1 AGREMHDRTGGKPA
15 GRPVRYRHPGQ
26 RLSHQLRGA
35 AWRWPGHHGRHVS
48 PDDALPAGRLQGDPV
63 PRRQR
68 LAGAADL
75 ALGRRRSVRQCECTW
90 VWRIRGHGADRRPGG
105 QHRDDPRT
113 VPGVLRD
120 PGVRDHLRRDRDH
133 PGDPPPAA
141 PTTHDAPEEN
151 LNEAFAIVIAMIPMP
166 LHAFGARYDLP
177 APLYLFLIGAGA
189 VVCVSFLLVLRRPV
203 TRMRPTGDDV
213 PPVPQVGSWPGWL
226 LFVIAVFMVFGSLLG
241 TQSTPDNIV
250 VTAFWLVFW
259 IALPISIAVIGN
271 YWPYISPLN
280 VVARAVGPKS
290 RIEWNTSWGYW
301 PATILFFLFACGEL
315 VFNGVTT
322 TPAGTAQV
330 LLAYGIVNAVMAYLF
345 GAETW
350 LRRGEVFS
358 VLFAT
363 WGRLGYFR
371 FGTPGT
377 RGFVAGLLPSLVPIA
392 FGYLLAHNFD
402 YLAING
408 QLLIHQ
414 ASDPFGNGLNL
425 FGTVNYEPNRNL
437 IPTAV
442 VWYFEIVLI
451 IGVHIAAVVLA
462 HGYLGRVA
470 RTESQGRRAEW
481 PWIAAMVGYTMTSLW
496 LLAQPIV
503 QEGIQG

>member
-1 AGREMHDRTGGKPA
+1 MTL
-15 GRPVRYRHPGQ
+15 Y
-26 RLSHQLRGA
+26 
-35 AWRWPGHHGRHVS
+35 
-48 PDDALPAGRLQGDPV
+48 
-63 PRRQR
+63 
-68 LAGAADL
+68 
-75 ALGRRRSVRQCECTW
+75 
-90 VWRIRGHGADRRPGG
+90 
-105 QHRDDPRT
+105 
-113 VPGVLRD
+113 
-120 PGVRDHLRRDRDH
+120 
-133 PGDPPPAA
+133 
-141 PTTHDAPEEN
+141 
-151 LNEAFAIVIAMIPMP
+151 P

-177 APLYLFLIGAGA
+177 APLYLFLVGAGA
-189 VVCVSFLLVLRRPV
+189 VVFVSFLLVLRRPV
-203 TRMRPTGDDV
+203 SRQQPTGDDV
-213 PPVPQVGSWPGWL
+213 PPVPQVPTWPGWL
-226 LFVIAVFMVFGSLLG
+226 MFLVAVALIVGGLFG
-241 TQSTPDNIV
+241 TQSTPDNTI

-259 IALPISIAVIGN
+259 IAAPISVAAVGN

-280 VVARAVGPKS
+280 VTARLIGARARLPWPG
-290 RIEWNTSWGYW
+290 WLGYW
-301 PATILFFLFACGEL
+301 PATVLFFLFACGEL

-330 LLAYGIVNAVMAYLF
+330 MLAYGFVNVVMAYLF

-371 FGTPGT
+371 FGTAGQ
-377 RGFVAGLLPSLVPIA
+377 RGFFGGLHRPFEASVSRLTFVLMLLVSVSFDGLLATPAWKDLVLRLPDTLRPGAPGYTVLLLLVFVLLVLVIWALFAGFAAAVRAVGHLEEPLLNVVAGLLPSLVPIA

-414 ASDPFGNGLNL
+414 ASDPFGMGLNL

-437 IPTAV
+437 IPTAA

-451 IGVHIAAVVLA
+451 IGVHVAAVVLA
-462 HGYLGRVA
+462 HGYLGRAA
-470 RTESQGRRAEW
+470 RTQSQGHRAEW

-503 QEGIQG
+503 QEGVKG

>member
-1 AGREMHDRTGGKPA
+1 
-15 GRPVRYRHPGQ
+15 
-26 RLSHQLRGA
+26 
-35 AWRWPGHHGRHVS
+35 
-48 PDDALPAGRLQGDPV
+48 
-63 PRRQR
+63 
-68 LAGAADL
+68 
-75 ALGRRRSVRQCECTW
+75 
-90 VWRIRGHGADRRPGG
+90 
-105 QHRDDPRT
+105 
-113 VPGVLRD
+113 
-120 PGVRDHLRRDRDH
+120 
-133 PGDPPPAA
+133 
-141 PTTHDAPEEN
+141 
-151 LNEAFAIVIAMIPMP
+151 MILVP

-189 VVCVSFLLVLRRPV
+189 VVFISFLLVLRRPV
-203 TRMRPTGDDV
+203 ARQQPAGEDV
-213 PPVPQVGSWPGWL
+213 PPVPHVPSAPGWL
-226 LFVIAVFMVFGSLLG
+226 MVVLAVVMILGGLFG

-259 IALPISIAVIGN
+259 IAVPISVAIVGN

-280 VVARAVGPKS
+280 VVARLVGNQARLPWP
-290 RIEWNTSWGYW
+290 RWLGYW

-322 TPAGTAQV
+322 TPAGAAQV
-330 LLAYGIVNAVMAYLF
+330 MLAYGILNAVMAYLF
-345 GAETW
+345 GSETW

-363 WGRLGYFR
+363 WGRLGFFR
-371 FGTPGT
+371 FGASGQ
-377 RGFVAGLLPSLVPIA
+377 RGFFGGLIRPFEASISRLTFVLMLLVSVSFDGLLATPVWKNATSQLPASLRPGAPAYTVLLLIVFLAMVGVIWTLFAGFAAAVRAVGHLDEPLVNVIAGLIPSLVPIA

-414 ASDPFGNGLNL
+414 ASDPFGNGLNI
-425 FGTVNYEPNRNL
+425 FGTVQYEPNRNL
-437 IPTAV
+437 VPTGF
-442 VWYFEIVLI
+442 VWYFEIALI
-451 IGVHIAAVVLA
+451 IAVHIAAVVLA

-503 QEGIQG
+503 QEGVKG

>member
-1 AGREMHDRTGGKPA
+1 MI
-15 GRPVRYRHPGQ
+15 
-26 RLSHQLRGA
+26 
-35 AWRWPGHHGRHVS
+35 
-48 PDDALPAGRLQGDPV
+48 ALL
-63 PRRQR
+63 
-68 LAGAADL
+68 
-75 ALGRRRSVRQCECTW
+75 
-90 VWRIRGHGADRRPGG
+90 
-105 QHRDDPRT
+105 
-113 VPGVLRD
+113 
-120 PGVRDHLRRDRDH
+120 
-133 PGDPPPAA
+133 
-141 PTTHDAPEEN
+141 
-151 LNEAFAIVIAMIPMP
+151 P

-189 VVCVSFLLVLRRPV
+189 VVFISFLLVLQRPV
-203 TRMRPTGDDV
+203 TRAQPAGDDV
-213 PPVPQVGSWPGWL
+213 PPVPKVPSWPGWVMFVVAIVMIL
-226 LFVIAVFMVFGSLLG
+226 GGLFG

-259 IALPISIAVIGN
+259 IAVPISVAVVGN

-280 VVARAVGPKS
+280 VVARLVGKS
-290 RIEWNTSWGYW
+290 PRLPWPRWLGYW

-330 LLAYGIVNAVMAYLF
+330 MLAYGVADVMMAYLF

-371 FGTPGT
+371 FGAPGR
-377 RGFVAGLLPSLVPIA
+377 RGFFGGLTRPFEPTVSRLTFVLMLLVSVSFDGLLATPAWKNLVGTLPESLRPGAAGYTVLLVLVFVAMVAVIWGVFAAFAAAVRAVGHLDEPLINVIAGLIPSLVPIA

-414 ASDPFGNGLNL
+414 ASDPFGVGLNI

-437 IPTAV
+437 IPTAF

-470 RTESQGRRAEW
+470 RTERQGRRAEW

-503 QEGIQG
+503 QEGVKG

>member
-1 AGREMHDRTGGKPA
+1 
-15 GRPVRYRHPGQ
+15 
-26 RLSHQLRGA
+26 
-35 AWRWPGHHGRHVS
+35 
-48 PDDALPAGRLQGDPV
+48 
-63 PRRQR
+63 
-68 LAGAADL
+68 
-75 ALGRRRSVRQCECTW
+75 
-90 VWRIRGHGADRRPGG
+90 
-105 QHRDDPRT
+105 
-113 VPGVLRD
+113 
-120 PGVRDHLRRDRDH
+120 
-133 PGDPPPAA
+133 
-141 PTTHDAPEEN
+141 
-151 LNEAFAIVIAMIPMP
+151 
-166 LHAFGARYDLP
+166 
-177 APLYLFLIGAGA
+177 
-189 VVCVSFLLVLRRPV
+189 
-203 TRMRPTGDDV
+203 
-213 PPVPQVGSWPGWL
+213 
-226 LFVIAVFMVFGSLLG
+226 
-241 TQSTPDNIV
+241 
-250 VTAFWLVFW
+250 
-259 IALPISIAVIGN
+259 
-271 YWPYISPLN
+271 
-280 VVARAVGPKS
+280 
-290 RIEWNTSWGYW
+290 
-301 PATILFFLFACGEL
+301 LFASGEL

-330 LLAYGIVNAVMAYLF
+330 MLAYGIVNIVMAYLF
-345 GAETW
+345 GAENW

-371 FGTPGT
+371 FGTPGS
-377 RGFVAGLLPSLVPIA
+377 RGFFGGLHRPFEASVSRLTFVLMLLVSVSFDGLLATPAWKNLVSQLPDSLRPGAPGYTGLLLIVFVVLVGAIWGLFAGFAAAVRAVGHLDEPLIDVIAGLLPSLVPIA

-414 ASDPFGNGLNL
+414 ASDPFGNGLNI

-442 VWYFEIVLI
+442 IWYFEIVLI

>member
-1 AGREMHDRTGGKPA
+1 MT
-15 GRPVRYRHPGQ
+15 
-26 RLSHQLRGA
+26 L
-35 AWRWPGHHGRHVS
+35 
-48 PDDALPAGRLQGDPV
+48 
-63 PRRQR
+63 
-68 LAGAADL
+68 
-75 ALGRRRSVRQCECTW
+75 
-90 VWRIRGHGADRRPGG
+90 
-105 QHRDDPRT
+105 
-113 VPGVLRD
+113 
-120 PGVRDHLRRDRDH
+120 
-133 PGDPPPAA
+133 
-141 PTTHDAPEEN
+141 
-151 LNEAFAIVIAMIPMP
+151 FA

-189 VVCVSFLLVLRRPV
+189 VVFVSFLLVLRRPV
-203 TRMRPTGDDV
+203 TRQQPAGDDV
-213 PPVPQVGSWPGWL
+213 PPVPEVPSWPGWL
-226 LFVIAVFMVFGSLLG
+226 MFLVAVVLILGGLFGA
-241 TQSTPDNIV
+241 QSTPDNVI

-259 IALPISIAVIGN
+259 IAVPISVAIVGN
-271 YWPYISPLN
+271 YWPSISALT
-280 VVARAVGPKS
+280 VVARLVGPTA
-290 RIEWNTSWGYW
+290 RLDWPAWLGYW

-330 LLAYGIVNAVMAYLF
+330 MLAYGIANVVMAYLF

-358 VLFAT
+358 VLFTT

-371 FGTPGT
+371 FGTAGP
-377 RGFVAGLLPSLVPIA
+377 RGFFGGLHRPFEALVSRLTFVLMLLVSVSFDGLLATPAWKNLVSELPDTLRPGAPAYTVLLLVVFVLLVGVIWGLFAGFAAAVRAVGHLEDPLLKVVAGLLPSLVPIA

-414 ASDPFGNGLNL
+414 ASDPFGMGLNL
-425 FGTVNYEPNRNL
+425 FGTVNSEPNRNL

-442 VWYFEIVLI
+442 IWYFEIVLI

-462 HGYLGRVA
+462 HGYLGRAA

-503 QEGIQG
+503 QEGVKG

>member
-1 AGREMHDRTGGKPA
+1 
-15 GRPVRYRHPGQ
+15 
-26 RLSHQLRGA
+26 L
-35 AWRWPGHHGRHVS
+35 
-48 PDDALPAGRLQGDPV
+48 
-63 PRRQR
+63 
-68 LAGAADL
+68 
-75 ALGRRRSVRQCECTW
+75 
-90 VWRIRGHGADRRPGG
+90 
-105 QHRDDPRT
+105 
-113 VPGVLRD
+113 
-120 PGVRDHLRRDRDH
+120 
-133 PGDPPPAA
+133 
-141 PTTHDAPEEN
+141 
-151 LNEAFAIVIAMIPMP
+151 P

-189 VVCVSFLLVLRRPV
+189 VVFVSFLLVLRRPV
-203 TRMRPTGDDV
+203 TRVRPTGDDV
-213 PPVPQVGSWPGWL
+213 PPVPQVSGWPGWL
-226 LFVIAVFMVFGSLLG
+226 LFVIAVFMILGGLFG

-250 VTAFWLVFW
+250 VTSFWLAFW
-259 IALPISIAVIGN
+259 IAVPISIAVIGN

-280 VVARAVGPKS
+280 VVARAVGAKS

-315 VFNGVTT
+315 VFNGVTA

-330 LLAYGIVNAVMAYLF
+330 MLAYGIVNAVMAYLF

-350 LRRGEVFS
+350 LRRGDVFS
-358 VLFAT
+358 VLFAA
-363 WGRLGYFR
+363 GSRLGYFR
-371 FGTPGT
+371 VGAPGL
-377 RGFVAGLLPSLVPIA
+377 RGFFGGLRRPFEPSVSRLTFVLMLLVSVSFDGLLATPVWRNLVSGLPASLRPGAAGYTVLLVLVFAAMVLLIWAVFAAFAAAVRAVGHLDEPLINVIAGLIPSLVPIA

-414 ASDPFGNGLNL
+414 ASDPFGMGLNI

-462 HGYLGRVA
+462 HGYLGRTA

-503 QEGIQG
+503 QEGVKG

>member
-1 AGREMHDRTGGKPA
+1 MVVT
-15 GRPVRYRHPGQ
+15 VR
-26 RLSHQLRGA
+26 L
-35 AWRWPGHHGRHVS
+35 
-48 PDDALPAGRLQGDPV
+48 
-63 PRRQR
+63 
-68 LAGAADL
+68 
-75 ALGRRRSVRQCECTW
+75 
-90 VWRIRGHGADRRPGG
+90 
-105 QHRDDPRT
+105 
-113 VPGVLRD
+113 
-120 PGVRDHLRRDRDH
+120 
-133 PGDPPPAA
+133 
-141 PTTHDAPEEN
+141 
-151 LNEAFAIVIAMIPMP
+151 FP

-189 VVCVSFLLVLRRPV
+189 VVFVSFLLVLRRPV
-203 TRMRPTGDDV
+203 TRVRPTGDDV

-226 LFVIAVFMVFGSLLG
+226 LFVIAVFMVFGGLFG

-330 LLAYGIVNAVMAYLF
+330 VLAYGIVNVVMAYLF

-371 FGTPGT
+371 VGAPGR
-377 RGFVAGLLPSLVPIA
+377 RGFFGGLTRPFEASVSRLTFVLMLLVSVSFDGLLATPAWKDVVSRLPDSLRPGAAGYTVLLLIVFVGMVGLIWALFTGFAAAVRAVGHLDDPLINVIAGLIPSLVPIA
-392 FGYLLAHNFD
+392 FGYLLAHNFG

-414 ASDPFGNGLNL
+414 ASDPFGSGTLNL
-425 FGTVNYEPNRNL
+425 FGTVQYEPSRNL
-437 IPTAV
+437 IPTAFIG
-442 VWYFEIVLI
+442 YFEILLI
-451 IGVHIAAVVLA
+451 IGVHVAAVVLA
-462 HGYLGRVA
+462 HGYLGRAA
-470 RTESQGRRAEW
+470 RTETQGRRAEW
-481 PWIAAMVGYTMTSLW
+481 PWIAAMVFYTMSSLW

-503 QEGIQG
+503 QEGVQG

>member
-1 AGREMHDRTGGKPA
+1 MG
-15 GRPVRYRHPGQ
+15 
-26 RLSHQLRGA
+26 
-35 AWRWPGHHGRHVS
+35 
-48 PDDALPAGRLQGDPV
+48 
-63 PRRQR
+63 
-68 LAGAADL
+68 LA
-75 ALGRRRSVRQCECTW
+75 
-90 VWRIRGHGADRRPGG
+90 
-105 QHRDDPRT
+105 
-113 VPGVLRD
+113 
-120 PGVRDHLRRDRDH
+120 
-133 PGDPPPAA
+133 
-141 PTTHDAPEEN
+141 
-151 LNEAFAIVIAMIPMP
+151 P

-189 VVCVSFLLVLRRPV
+189 VVFVSFLLVLRRPV
-203 TRMRPTGDDV
+203 TRKEPADDDV
-213 PPVPQVGSWPGWL
+213 PPVPQAPSWRGWL
-226 LFVIAVFMVFGSLLG
+226 MVVAAVVLILGGLVG
-241 TQSTPDNIV
+241 TQSTPDNII
-250 VTAFWLVFW
+250 VTAFWLLFW
-259 IALPISIAVIGN
+259 IAVPISVAIVGN

-280 VVARAVGPKS
+280 VIARLAGRRARLP
-290 RIEWNTSWGYW
+290 WPGWLGYW

-330 LLAYGIVNAVMAYLF
+330 MLAYGIVNVVMAYLF

-371 FGTPGT
+371 FGTLGT
-377 RGFVAGLLPSLVPIA
+377 RGFFGGLHRPFEASVSRLTFVLMLLVSVSFDGLLATPAWKNLVSQLPDVLRPGATGYTVLLLIVFVLLVGVIWSLFAGFAAAVRAVGHLNEPLLNVVAGLLPSLVPIA

-414 ASDPFGNGLNL
+414 ASDPFGMGLNL

-462 HGYLGRVA
+462 HGYLGRAA

-503 QEGIQG
+503 QEGVKG

>member
-1 AGREMHDRTGGKPA
+1 M
-15 GRPVRYRHPGQ
+15 
-26 RLSHQLRGA
+26 RL
-35 AWRWPGHHGRHVS
+35 V
-48 PDDALPAGRLQGDPV
+48 
-63 PRRQR
+63 
-68 LAGAADL
+68 
-75 ALGRRRSVRQCECTW
+75 
-90 VWRIRGHGADRRPGG
+90 
-105 QHRDDPRT
+105 
-113 VPGVLRD
+113 
-120 PGVRDHLRRDRDH
+120 
-133 PGDPPPAA
+133 
-141 PTTHDAPEEN
+141 
-151 LNEAFAIVIAMIPMP
+151 P

-177 APLYLFLIGAGA
+177 APLYLFLIGAGL
-189 VVCVSFLLVLRRPV
+189 VVFVSFLLVLRRPV
-203 TRMRPTGDDV
+203 ARQQPVGDDV
-213 PPVPQVGSWPGWL
+213 PPVPHVSSWPGWL
-226 LFVIAVFMVFGSLLG
+226 AFVVAVVMILGGLFG
-241 TQSTPDNIV
+241 TQSTPDNIA
-250 VTAFWLVFW
+250 VTAFWLAFW
-259 IALPISIAVIGN
+259 IAVPISIAVIGN

-280 VVARAVGPKS
+280 VVARLVGPEA
-290 RIEWNTSWGYW
+290 RLEWPTSWGYW

-330 LLAYGIVNAVMAYLF
+330 MLAYGIVNVVMAYLF
-345 GAETW
+345 GAKTW

-358 VLFAT
+358 VLFVT

-371 FGTPGT
+371 FGTAGA
-377 RGFVAGLLPSLVPIA
+377 RGFFGGLHRPFEASVSRLTFVLMLLVSVSFDGLLATPAWKNLVSQLPDSLRPGAPGYTGLLLIVFVVLVGAIWGLFAGFAAAVRAVGHLDEPLIDVIAGLLPSLVPIA

-414 ASDPFGNGLNL
+414 ASDPFGNGLNI

-442 VWYFEIVLI
+442 IWYFEIVLI

-481 PWIAAMVGYTMTSLW
+481 PWIAAMVVYTMTSLW

>member
-1 AGREMHDRTGGKPA
+1 M
-15 GRPVRYRHPGQ
+15 
-26 RLSHQLRGA
+26 
-35 AWRWPGHHGRHVS
+35 
-48 PDDALPAGRLQGDPV
+48 ALV
-63 PRRQR
+63 
-68 LAGAADL
+68 
-75 ALGRRRSVRQCECTW
+75 
-90 VWRIRGHGADRRPGG
+90 
-105 QHRDDPRT
+105 
-113 VPGVLRD
+113 
-120 PGVRDHLRRDRDH
+120 
-133 PGDPPPAA
+133 
-141 PTTHDAPEEN
+141 
-151 LNEAFAIVIAMIPMP
+151 P

-189 VVCVSFLLVLRRPV
+189 VVFISFLLVLRRPV
-203 TRMRPTGDDV
+203 ARQQPAGDDV
-213 PPVPQVGSWPGWL
+213 PPVPNVPSWPGWL
-226 LFVIAVFMVFGSLLG
+226 MVVVAVVMVVGGLFG

-259 IALPISIAVIGN
+259 IAVPISVAVIGN

-280 VVARAVGPKS
+280 VVARLFGTTP
-290 RIEWNTSWGYW
+290 RMPWPGWLGYW

-322 TPAGTAQV
+322 TPAGTALV
-330 LLAYGIVNAVMAYLF
+330 VLAYGIVNVGMAYVF

-371 FGTPGT
+371 VGAPGR
-377 RGFVAGLLPSLVPIA
+377 RGFFGGLTRPFEASVSRLTFVLMLLVSVSFDGLLATPAWKDLVGRLPESLRPGSAGYTVLLVLVFAGMVLLIWALFAGFAAAVRAVGHLDQPLIEVVAGLIPSLVPIA
-392 FGYLLAHNFD
+392 FGYLLAHNVD

-414 ASDPFGNGLNL
+414 ASDPFGMGLNL
-425 FGTVNYEPNRNL
+425 FGTVEYEPNRNL
-437 IPTAV
+437 IPTAF

-470 RTESQGRRAEW
+470 RTERQGRRAEW

-503 QEGIQG
+503 QEGVTG

>member
-1 AGREMHDRTGGKPA
+1 VTIS
-15 GRPVRYRHPGQ
+15 
-26 RLSHQLRGA
+26 L
-35 AWRWPGHHGRHVS
+35 
-48 PDDALPAGRLQGDPV
+48 
-63 PRRQR
+63 
-68 LAGAADL
+68 
-75 ALGRRRSVRQCECTW
+75 
-90 VWRIRGHGADRRPGG
+90 
-105 QHRDDPRT
+105 
-113 VPGVLRD
+113 
-120 PGVRDHLRRDRDH
+120 
-133 PGDPPPAA
+133 
-141 PTTHDAPEEN
+141 
-151 LNEAFAIVIAMIPMP
+151 MP

-189 VVCVSFLLVLRRPV
+189 VVFISFLLVLQRPV
-203 TRMRPTGDDV
+203 ARHQPVGDDV
-213 PPVPQVGSWPGWL
+213 PPVPKVPSWPGWL
-226 LFVIAVFMVFGSLLG
+226 MFVVAIVMVLGGLFG

-250 VTAFWLVFW
+250 VTAFWLVLW
-259 IALPISIAVIGN
+259 IAVPISVAIVGN
-271 YWPYISPLN
+271 YWPYLSPLN
-280 VVARAVGPKS
+280 VVARLVGSQP
-290 RIEWNTSWGYW
+290 RLDWPASWGYW
-301 PATILFFLFACGEL
+301 PATIMFFLFACGEL

-322 TPAGTAQV
+322 TPAGAAQV
-330 LLAYGIVNAVMAYLF
+330 MLAYGILNAVMAYLF

-363 WGRLGYFR
+363 WGRLGYIR
-371 FGTPGT
+371 FGAPGR
-377 RGFVAGLLPSLVPIA
+377 RGFFGGLTRPFEASISRITFVLMLLVSVSFDGLLATPVWKNLVSGLPESLRQGAPGYTVLLVLVFAAMVVLIWALFAGFAAAVRAVGHLDEPLLNVIAGLIPSLVPIA

-414 ASDPFGNGLNL
+414 ASDPFGMGLNI

-437 IPTAV
+437 IPTAF

-470 RTESQGRRAEW
+470 RTERQGRRAEW

-503 QEGIQG
+503 QEGVKG